1 MNYSSY
7 NEKFVNTFFWRNYN
21 QQEIDYM
28 EKGSGKIE
36 GFEFKFSS
44 TKKIKQPTEFV
55 KTYLKDAKVE
65 RVDKDNIWSFVS

>member
-1 MNYSSY
+1 
-7 NEKFVNTFFWRNYN
+7 
-21 QQEIDYM
+21 M